1 VPTEITDATFEAE
14 VLQSTTPVLVDFYAD
29 WCGPCKAAAPTIE
42 TLAKEFEGK
51 VKVVKLNVDTGSENA
66 VKYGVR
72 GIPNFT
78 LFKNGTVFKQLVGA
92 GPALETNL
100 RDAADAALAE
110 DTNVSV

>member
-1 VPTEITDATFEAE
+1 VPTEITDATFETE

-78 LFKNGTVFKQLVGA
+78 IFKNGEVVKQIVGA
-92 GPALETNL
+92 GPSLETNL
-100 RDAADAALAE
+100 RAAANASLEEVAG
-110 DTNVSV
+110 